1 MEKEHLILSYI
12 QQQED
17 VTQRDI
23 ARNTGMGLG
32 TVNILLKKMIKKGLV
47 KIERLNARS
56 LRYMLTPKGLKE
68 KTERTYKYIKRSYDH
83 ITAVTRTVE
92 DILQSAYLQKAD
104 IVYLYG
110 PRNEIYEIIKL
121 ALQQQKGIKY
131 TYIANGEPLPDN
143 NGNPDFDGNVVLVW
157 RLEDE
162 EKLSGVYHT
171 VNILK
176 ELS

>member
-68 KTERTYKYIKRSYDH
+68 KT
-83 ITAVTRTVE
+83 
-92 DILQSAYLQKAD
+92 
-104 IVYLYG
+104 
-110 PRNEIYEIIKL
+110 
-121 ALQQQKGIKY
+121 
-131 TYIANGEPLPDN
+131 
-143 NGNPDFDGNVVLVW
+143 
-157 RLEDE
+157 
-162 EKLSGVYHT
+162 
-171 VNILK
+171 
-176 ELS
+176 

>member
-1 MEKEHLILSYI
+1 
-12 QQQED
+12 
-17 VTQRDI
+17 
-23 ARNTGMGLG
+23 MGLG

-131 TYIANGEPLPDN
+131 TYVMIAVRRIITATRFG
-143 NGNPDFDGNVVLVW
+143 GNVVLVW

-162 EKLSGVYHT
+162 EKLSGAYRT

-176 ELS
+176 S